1 MRRWPGR
8 PGMTSCHGS
17 TGERA
22 RRCYGHHRPASQDS
36 TPSDG
41 WGGGVSLEVAQVVL
55 VLCRFRWTLQ
65 RTLQYAEPELLECP
79 AVMLLVVASNNEVR
93 GALSS
98 RERSQEVV
106 VSPPTPDPR
115 KFLPFLLLLVLAVV
129 VLPALRVCA
138 SPRSSASRSCR

>member
-1 MRRWPGR
+1 MVITGLPRRTALLW
-8 PGMTSCHGS
+8 M
-17 TGERA
+17 
-22 RRCYGHHRPASQDS
+22 
-36 TPSDG
+36 DG
-41 WGGGVSLEVAQVVL
+41 WMGVSVVVAQVEVVL

-98 RERSQEVV
+98 PRSQEVV
-106 VSPPTPDPR
+106 VPDPR
-115 KFLPFLLLLVLAVV
+115 TLPFLLLLL
-129 VLPALRVCA
+129 LRALRVCA